1 MPFLHPAR
9 LHPDSSG
16 PGRPANVAV
25 MSATQ
30 LPKSKS
36 RLGSKLK
43 RNDLG
48 KRRRRRTNLG
58 DRAKDARLHALKRA
72 ARRTSNSKVAPL
84 LASRSRL
91 VPSSQHQVLSQFGA
105 IEVNEEV
112 EILLWSF
119 MVCFF
124 AIGSVTNYSY
134 PCRKGSAG
142 IPLVMTDQ
150 PEASMGEQSPTA
162 VTHQV
167 NCTTTPQNQNTQPG
181 QPQNEF
187 APTEWIVPDIYSDP
201 FSVPLFTD
209 DSDSF
214 MMSLEAPQNF
224 WPPLPEFIKH
234 PPDHFRQGHIM
245 FLLAEGAL
253 TLPSVSLQYALVEAW
268 AEFAYPYMPLA
279 HIHDLLNTIHN
290 PNNSGQRISLL
301 LYQAILFAGSAFVD
315 TKHLRQE
322 NHGFSSRRD
331 ARKELAR
338 RVTLL
343 YDLEYERDKVTLVQV
358 ALLMSS
364 WSDMPHANKDSWHW
378 LGVAISMAYAVG
390 MNNQS
395 TILAQ
400 PPREQRLWRRIW
412 WSCYSRDRFLALGLR
427 RPMRINNEDVTVTG
441 LELNDFELNVVPDDN
456 TIIRSRNTPLRDLNQ
471 QLQLVDLFIYR
482 SRLCAIV
489 TSVLH
494 VQDAHDKSMSAMMAI
509 NSKWSQKLDHDFSQA
524 EAALNNWKNSL
535 PRSCEDRPAEQAEL
549 DNGSA
554 TIAVQRTHLHM
565 TFQTIL
571 YSLHRPRFL
580 PTSPKMLTPANKRP
594 KSNSVH
600 QIRNSAV
607 QITRIAKNLGEMH
620 LDRFLPVS
628 GVTVIFPAMV
638 ISLLDM
644 KSRDAGVRQAATE
657 RFSTCMRV
665 METLQETYIAADS
678 TINYFKMAL
687 QKASIS
693 LSTAMGNPKVE
704 PETKSIIP
712 TATTPNTFVDPT
724 SLAMPSSTPSLDFPI
739 DTSLLDNISKLKSG
753 IDTADKPHILDS
765 NQDVTKNM
773 LEDNQSPANLLLKNE
788 AGRELEYL
796 FSGWRDFPHHWG
808 AGSFDEAIEGI
819 LESAG
824 A

>member
-1 MPFLHPAR
+1 MPFIHPAR
-9 LHPDSSG
+9 LDPDNHG
-16 PGRPANVAV
+16 PRTPVSVNV
-25 MSATQ
+25 MSATH
-30 LPKSKS
+30 LSKSKS
-36 RLGSKLK
+36 RLGSKMK
-43 RNDLG
+43 RYDLG
-48 KRRRRRTNLG
+48 KRRRGRTNLG
-58 DRAKDARLHALKRA
+58 DRARDARINALKRA
-72 ARRTSNSKVAPL
+72 ARRTSISRVAPL
-84 LASRSRL
+84 LASRSRK
-91 VPSSQHQVLSQFGA
+91 
-105 IEVNEEV
+105 
-112 EILLWSF
+112 
-119 MVCFF
+119 C
-124 AIGSVTNYSY
+124 
-134 PCRKGSAG
+134 SAG
-142 IPLVMTDQ
+142 IPLVMADQ
-150 PEASMGEQSPTA
+150 PEASMSEQSSTSA
-162 VTHQV
+162 MDQA
-167 NCTTTPQNQNTQPG
+167 NCTAIAQDQDTQHG
-181 QPQNEF
+181 QFP
-187 APTEWIVPDIYSDP
+187 PTEWIVPDIYSDP
-201 FSVPLFTD
+201 FSAPLFTD
-209 DSDSF
+209 NSDSF

-224 WPPLPEFIKH
+224 WPPLPEFIKT
-234 PPDHFRQGHIM
+234 PPEHFRQGHIM

-253 TLPSVSLQYALVEAW
+253 TLPSVSLQHALVEAW

-395 TILAQ
+395 TILVQ

-441 LELNDFELNVVPDDN
+441 LELNDFELNVLPDDN

-535 PRSCEDRPAEQAEL
+535 PRSCEDRPTEQAEL

-580 PTSPKMLTPANKRP
+580 PTSPKLLTPANKRP

-704 PETKSIIP
+704 PETKVIIP
-712 TATTPNTFVDPT
+712 TATTPNTFVDPA
-724 SLAMPSSTPSLDFPI
+724 SLSMPGSTPSIDFSI
-739 DTSLLDNISKLKSG
+739 DNSLLDSIGKYKSG
-753 IDTADKPHILDS
+753 IDTPDKPHILDS
-765 NQDVTKNM
+765 SQDVTKNM

-788 AGRELEYL
+788 AGKELAYL